1 MEAAFGQV
9 FPPAHVPV
17 KPSPGHVKL
26 KGKIGI
32 KKFSK
37 KRKKKSK
44 NKNAGCR
51 MQQKTEGSVLMD

>member
-37 KRKKKSK
+37 KRKKKVK
-44 NKNAGCR
+44 IR
-51 MQQKTEGSVLMD
+51 MLDAECSRKPKAAF